1 MDKSRV
7 YAARYSAG
15 GETMS
20 QAVSMRP
27 DLYAAYLHGASQWDG
42 EYAPIAQNDVAVD
55 IFMAQGDEYYGPQR
69 AREAYE
75 GLHAAYVEAGWS
87 KEKIDS
93 VLRIQIPDEAWFA
106 ERGVT
111 GNYHGGGNVVFEEE
125 SILN

>member
-1 MDKSRV
+1 MDKGQRLCGGV
-7 YAARYSAG
+7 FRRRGNHVPGGFHAARSLCRLSPRG
-15 GETMS
+15 
-20 QAVSMRP
+20 
-27 DLYAAYLHGASQWDG
+27 LQWDG
-42 EYAPIAQNDVAVD
+42 EYAPIAQNGVAVD

-87 KEKIDS
+87 EEKIDS
-93 VLRIQIPDEAWFA
+93 VLRIQTPDEAWFA